1 MLRTTASRSL
11 QLTTKR
17 AFTTSVSRSDK
28 PILPPSSKPSPID
41 QPTNS
46 TTHFG
51 FKDVPEQLKESLGE
65 LSLPS
70 SVLSKLQLT
79 ILSFLFR
86 MIDRSQGC
94 ILISGVLLR
103 CHERCHVIRNS
114 SIMEGSLRFKT
125 RPSRRTQMFGCSG
138 WNGRYRNEDFGLRER
153 ETW

>member
-65 LSLPS
+65 LTLSS
-70 SVLSKLQLT
+70 SVVFQTLANDSLST
-79 ILSFLFR
+79 LSN
-86 MIDRSQGC
+86 D
-94 ILISGVLLR
+94 
-103 CHERCHVIRNS
+103 
-114 SIMEGSLRFKT
+114 
-125 RPSRRTQMFGCSG
+125 
-138 WNGRYRNEDFGLRER
+138 
-153 ETW
+153 

>member
-51 FKDVPEQLKESLGE
+51 FKDVPEQLKESLGG
-65 LSLPS
+65 
-70 SVLSKLQLT
+70 
-79 ILSFLFR
+79 LSFALICSLKTSANDSLF
-86 MIDRSQGC
+86 
-94 ILISGVLLR
+94 
-103 CHERCHVIRNS
+103 
-114 SIMEGSLRFKT
+114 SL
-125 RPSRRTQMFGCSG
+125 S
-138 WNGRYRNEDFGLRER
+138 ND
-153 ETW
+153 